1 MVSAREGHEAEWGV
15 RVASSLLAI
24 LLAVLPAAAR
34 AQEASSLLEQ
44 GVTLLEAGDPA
55 GAVEHLR
62 RAHAVEPT
70 PRISFNLAMALAQHG
85 DFVEARFLLR
95 RLVASGDVNL
105 LIREAASQ
113 LLERVAPQVATVRVR
128 VEGGSPDQRV
138 VIDGSRGVGE
148 GREVSLDPGSH
159 RVEVRSADGAV
170 LARSEVEL
178 EPGARAEVVLRPV
191 GASSRA
197 ALPGALEG
205 GTTDAASRVEPSS
218 GSDDVW
224 IWIGVGT
231 GIAVVVAAVVTGT
244 VIALS
249 GQGGASIDG
258 DLDDVHVG
266 GAR

>member
-1 MVSAREGHEAEWGV
+1 MVIVREGHRAEWDV
-15 RVASSLLAI
+15 RVAGSVLAI
-24 LLAVLPAAAR
+24 LVAVLPATAR
-34 AQEASSLLEQ
+34 AQEAGTLLEQ

-70 PRISFNLAMALAQHG
+70 PRVAYNLAMALAQRG

-128 VEGGSPDQRV
+128 VEGGSPDQRI
-138 VIDGSRGVGE
+138 VIDGARGAGD

-159 RVEVRSADGAV
+159 RIEVRSAAGAV

-178 EPGARAEVVLRPV
+178 EPGARTEVVLRPV
-191 GASSRA
+191 ASSSRA
-197 ALPGALEG
+197 ALHGALED
-205 GTTDAASRVEPSS
+205 GTPDAATHLEPSS
-218 GSDDVW
+218 GGDDPW

-249 GQGGASIDG
+249 GQGASSIDG